1 MRKYIYIILTLA
13 LFSCSTNKNTFLS
26 RSYQKMTTRY
36 NVYFNGQE
44 SMKAGL
50 EKIRE
55 NHVIDYSSQLPI
67 FISEDESAR
76 SSAFSDMD
84 RASVKALKAIKL
96 HSITVKPKRRK
107 KRSKKYIAFRKQ
119 KEYNDLID
127 NCYLL
132 KAKADY
138 YNKKYARAAKSLK
151 YIIRTFPK
159 EEIVYDARIW
169 YVRCLTEQK
178 IFSQVPEQLRT
189 LDKKGLPDKYKIDV
203 LLVKTFFYKH
213 IKEDDLAIE
222 TLERLVTLLPNRKK
236 AYYSYVLAQ
245 MYKKIGQDS
254 KATALFAKVSKMKVT
269 FDMAF
274 NANINRAISFSG
286 SGDTVFINE
295 LRILLKDKKNKDY
308 RDQIYYA
315 LANVYQRTG
324 DEKKALEYYWKSSS
338 LSLNNDKQK
347 SLTFNSLADY
357 YYKKQIYKKAYICY
371 DSCLFFNVNK
381 AKEHGYITKR
391 YSSLSSLV
399 KNREIVSRQDSLVA
413 IAEMS
418 ELDRND
424 FIDREITKQKELEEL
439 KKERELRDQNA
450 KRSYSKFHAS
460 QLSSSSNVAGSW
472 YFYNSSIVKAGKLE
486 FVRKWGR
493 RKLVDNWN
501 RKNKAIVDD
510 SEFEDDIQ
518 SSENNKNEDVSNKT
532 REFYLKNIPLT
543 KKARLQSDNMVL
555 EALFTLGELYS
566 DVLGDYAS
574 ALKIYEDMLKRFPK
588 NKYLLY
594 IYYSSYNCA
603 DNLYDASKIQKY
615 KDLICNEFP
624 NSEYAKLV
632 KNSSYLYEMQNNLSS
647 IDDMYQKAYI
657 AYDLSNY
664 SEVIKICDFA
674 NKKYENSILRE
685 KFMLLKLY
693 SLGKSS
699 SSSRLKDE
707 AEKIL
712 QEKIS
717 DDVRAIVVGI
727 LKQLSNGAL
736 PNSNIGTYSSVSSST
751 RKKYKEASTKYV
763 YKSGARHYFILSFPR
778 SARNLTKLN
787 YRLNAICAKVLDK
800 NVLRVNKEQLGMDKV
815 MFVVSVLKDSDESLE
830 VMNVMAKDKD
840 LSLLLKDH
848 DFRMFTISASNYTK
862 MKYSESLEEYLD
874 FFTDTYFTDKDDAYR
889 KIGAVSRADML
900 FRLNKKA
907 NHRLVLH
914 YLYGDFKVDIEDL
927 VEEYDADY
935 DVESG
940 EYDSNYEEV
949 VVQNIGAVNEAMKY
963 FTGLKNFLKKSLGD
977 DFTKIRMMVISS
989 LNYRIMFEEKYV
1001 DEYLDFFKMYYK
1013 ENLFKEDVQDENGF
1027 SYKEDVP
1034 YVFVLKISKK
1044 IKEKTVLSA
1053 FKAYNSNKLSVKIL
1067 FFDTTSKVLLVETFM
1082 NKKQAMMYYRAALS
1096 NKKLYR
1102 ALKGSKYTSFVIS
1115 VDNYK
1120 KLSNKERVEVYNNL
1134 FKKWYLN

>member
-1 MRKYIYIILTLA
+1 
-13 LFSCSTNKNTFLS
+13 
-26 RSYQKMTTRY
+26 MTTRY

-44 SMKAGL
+44 SLKAGL

-67 FISEDESAR
+67 FISEDETAR

-96 HSITVKPKRRK
+96 HSITVKPRRRK
-107 KRSKKYIAFRKQ
+107 KRSKKYIAFRKK

-138 YNKKYARAAKSLK
+138 YNKKYTRAAKSLK

-178 IFSQVPEQLRT
+178 VFSQVPEQLRT
-189 LDKKGLPDKYKIDV
+189 LDKKGLPAKYKIDV
-203 LLVKTFFYKH
+203 LMVKAFFYKS
-213 IKEDDLAIE
+213 IKEDALAIE
-222 TLERLVTLLPNRKK
+222 SLERLVTLLPNKPK
-236 AYYSYVLAQ
+236 AYYLYVLAQ
-245 MYKKIGQDS
+245 MYKKVGQDT

-269 FDMAF
+269 FEMGF

-295 LRILLKDKKNKDY
+295 LSKLLKDKKNKDY

-324 DEKKALEYYWKSSS
+324 DEKKALEYYWKSTTVSF
-338 LSLNNDKQK
+338 NNDRQK

-357 YYKKQIYKKAYICY
+357 YYKKKTYRKAYVCY
-371 DSCLFFNVNK
+371 DSCLFFNANM
-381 AKEHGYITKR
+381 AEENTYISKR
-391 YSSLSSLV
+391 YSNLSTLV
-399 KNREIVSRQDSLVA
+399 KNISIVNRQDSLIY
-413 IAEMS
+413 IANMS
-418 ELDRND
+418 EKDRNN
-424 FIDREITKQKELEEL
+424 FIDKEIVKQTQFEEQRKEQQQRML
-439 KKERELRDQNA
+439 NA

-472 YFYNSSIVKAGKLE
+472 YFYNASIVKAGKLE

-501 RKNKAIVDD
+501 RKNKAIVDE
-510 SEFEDDIQ
+510 SHFEDDLE
-518 SSENNKNEDVSNKT
+518 SGVNGKDEDVSNKS
-532 REFYLKNIPLT
+532 REFYLKEVPLT

-566 DVLGDYAS
+566 DVLTDYAS

-603 DNLYDASKIQKY
+603 DNLYDSPKIQKY
-615 KDLICNEFP
+615 KNLICKEFP

-657 AYDLSNY
+657 AYGLSNY

-674 NKKYENSILRE
+674 NKKHKNSILKE

-693 SLGKSS
+693 SLAKVSS
-699 SSSRLKDE
+699 SSKLKNE
-707 AEKIL
+707 AKIIL
-712 QEKIS
+712 QEDIS
-717 DDVRAIVVGI
+717 EEVRTIVDGI
-727 LKQLSNGAL
+727 LKQLTNGAL
-736 PNSNIGTYSSVSSST
+736 PDSNTDTYDSASSVT
-751 RKKYKEASTKYV
+751 TKKYKGSSTKYV
-763 YKSGARHYFILSFPR
+763 YKSGARHYFILTFPR

-800 NVLRVNKEQLGMDKV
+800 NVLRVNKEQLGMDRI

-830 VMNVMAKDKD
+830 VMNVMARDKD
-840 LSLLLKDH
+840 LSLLLKNH

-874 FFTDTYFTDKDDAYR
+874 FFTDMYFIDKDDAYR
-889 KIGAVSRADML
+889 KIGAISRADML
-900 FRLNKKA
+900 FRLDKKA

-914 YLYGDFKVDIEDL
+914 YLYGDLEVDVEDL

-935 DVESG
+935 NVESG

-963 FTGLKNFLKKSLGD
+963 FTGLKNFLKQSLGA
-977 DFTKIRMMVISS
+977 DFVKIRMMVISS

-1001 DEYLDFFKMYYK
+1001 TEYLDFFRMYYK
-1013 ENLFKEDVQDENGF
+1013 ENLFKDEVQDEKGF

-1034 YVFVLKISKK
+1034 YVFVLKISNK
-1044 IKEKTVLSA
+1044 IKEKTIFSA

-1067 FFDTTSKVLLVETFM
+1067 FFDKTSKVLLVETFM

-1096 NKKLYR
+1096 NNKLYK
-1102 ALKGSKYTSFVIS
+1102 ALKGSKYSSFIIS
-1115 VDNYK
+1115 IENYK
-1120 KLSNKERVEVYNNL
+1120 KLSNSERVDVYKNL